1 MALDETIYEHFR
13 GNDTITV
20 TAAEQWSITMCK
32 KLKKKYPDQV
42 DIDYVN
48 KDGSM
53 VVHLPFEWMRIVP
66 KRKDTISDEERAKRS
81 AHMKELRQSQLS
93 KAAITKNTPISAET
107 V

>member
-20 TAAEQWSITMCK
+20 TAAEQWSIAMCK
-32 KLKKKYPDQV
+32 NLKKKYPNQV

-66 KRKDTISDEERAKRS
+66 KRKDTLSNEQKVAACERMRKGRERKATQGE
-81 AHMKELRQSQLS
+81 KE
-93 KAAITKNTPISAET
+93 PISEET